1 MIFNYRA
8 VSQDGQVIEGTFEA
22 DSETE
27 VVTMLRSNNSIP
39 LKIEQDIDTEKQI
52 HIFKSKIKKRDLA
65 IFCRQFYTMLDAGLG
80 IVSVLD
86 ILANQTENLT
96 LKESIQELHEEVQKG
111 LALSDAMKQQSN
123 IYPELLVNMVEAG
136 EVSGNLDTIML
147 RMAVHYEKDYKLENK
162 VKSAL
167 IYPIALI
174 IVSVGVIIF
183 MLTFVMPT
191 FMEMFEQGGQ
201 ELPALTQTLISI
213 SDFIRSKG
221 YILLIALIAI
231 IFGIRTFKQTENGR
245 DFFDGLK
252 IRIPGVKKMNTKI
265 ITARFTR
272 TLSTLMASGISLV
285 QSLQMVG
292 KAIGNS
298 VIEKR
303 IINSVE
309 EIRKGMTLSNAIN
322 NIEIFPPMVDSMVKI
337 GEESGSLDEML
348 AKTADFYDE
357 EVEVSIERM
366 TTVLEPLLIVIMAG
380 IIGFIV
386 VSMALPMFDM
396 YDVIQ

>member
-366 TTVLEPLLIVIMAG
+366 TTAMEPILIVLMAG
-380 IIGFIV
+380 VVGFIV
-386 VSMALPMFDM
+386 IAMALPMFDM
-396 YDVIQ
+396 ANVI

>member
-1 MIFNYRA
+1 
-8 VSQDGQVIEGTFEA
+8 
-22 DSETE
+22 
-27 VVTMLRSNNSIP
+27 
-39 LKIEQDIDTEKQI
+39 
-52 HIFKSKIKKRDLA
+52 
-65 IFCRQFYTMLDAGLG
+65 
-80 IVSVLD
+80 
-86 ILANQTENLT
+86 
-96 LKESIQELHEEVQKG
+96 
-111 LALSDAMKQQSN
+111 
-123 IYPELLVNMVEAG
+123 MVDAG

-292 KAIGNS
+292 KAKYQHKYNQRRTEG
-298 VIEKR
+298 
-303 IINSVE
+303 
-309 EIRKGMTLSNAIN
+309 
-322 NIEIFPPMVDSMVKI
+322 
-337 GEESGSLDEML
+337 
-348 AKTADFYDE
+348 
-357 EVEVSIERM
+357 
-366 TTVLEPLLIVIMAG
+366 
-380 IIGFIV
+380 
-386 VSMALPMFDM
+386 
-396 YDVIQ
+396 